1 MGYTALNTL
10 HVPFHFVLLC
20 PICSQFCS
28 CLLTGV
34 ILLIKHAVVQG
45 LEPHMCIYIPLY
57 FDWNVLHKD
66 SQNILP
72 VSAYGMNRE
81 LVSYCI
87 CSIPC
92 FCHLGGWTLPLSDYI
107 YIYIHTHTSLSRDQ
121 VLLPPFGC
129 AAKYRENSMLAL
141 APFDQYLRNFISDGN
156 LKWALPGGFTSF
168 YDRDTCM

>member
-28 CLLTGV
+28 CLLTDV
-34 ILLIKHAVVQG
+34 ILLIKCAVVQG
-45 LEPHMCIYIPLY
+45 LEPHTCIYIPLY
-57 FDWNVLHKD
+57 FDWNALHKD

-92 FCHLGGWTLPLSDYI
+92 FCHLGGWTLPLSDSLSL
-107 YIYIHTHTSLSRDQ
+107 YIYIHTNLSRDQ
-121 VLLPPFGC
+121 VLFPSFGC
-129 AAKYRENSMLAL
+129 AAKYSESQPSIVKAQCWHLL
-141 APFDQYLRNFISDGN
+141 
-156 LKWALPGGFTSF
+156 
-168 YDRDTCM
+168 